1 MTLAVTVT
9 RACLVSRGKGL
20 KPHRAFGCQQGH
32 KCLGA
37 CEWVDRNLM
46 GKKPTNPHTGNLYA
60 LKKNAGLRVIAACE
74 RPPSHHMPSSSVA
87 SLFLTVLLAVPA
99 VICSALSLVSVGFS
113 RLFLSPC
120 FSSSVLA
127 SGRIQTRKTASQD
140 SRCSS
145 PSPLIS
151 FGFPMA

>member
-1 MTLAVTVT
+1 MTLAVTMT
-9 RACLVSRGKGL
+9 RACLVSYGNGP
-20 KPHRAFGCQQGH
+20 KPHRALGCQQRH

-46 GKKPTNPHTGNLYA
+46 GNKPTNPHTGNLYA
-60 LKKNAGLRVIAACE
+60 LKEMRACA
-74 RPPSHHMPSSSVA
+74 RAPPLPHVPSSSVA
-87 SLFLTVLLAVPA
+87 SLFLIVLLAVPA
-99 VICSALSLVSVGFS
+99 VSCPALSLVSVGFS
-113 RLFLSPC
+113 WLFLPPC
-120 FSSSVLA
+120 FFSSSVLA